1 MAFSWE
7 PFGRTRRD
15 DPAPERRARAGALPS
30 KPRRRL
36 AVLTCMDARIDPL
49 AALGLALGDA
59 VILRNAG
66 AQASD
71 DVVRSLRLARD
82 NLGVAEVQVLA
93 HTDCAAHGGDDR
105 AAAGAAAQAATR
117 IGSAVPGLRASVGAA
132 RPSYR
137 RGQSTRRRSTAQRLS
152 SCRLESWSLRSTADT
167 CASTVLVEIDSRCAI
182 SLYR

>member
-1 MAFSWE
+1 MAC
-7 PFGRTRRD
+7 
-15 DPAPERRARAGALPS
+15 RAAEQAG
-30 KPRRRL
+30 RRL

-49 AALGLALGDA
+49 AALELALGDA

-66 AQASD
+66 AQASE
-71 DVVRSLRLARD
+71 DVLHSLRLAHE
-82 NLGVAEVQVLA
+82 NLGVAEVEVVA

-105 AAAGAAAQAATR
+105 AAAGAALRRRPDPRRRAGAAR
-117 IGSAVPGLRASVGAA
+117 SAGAA
-132 RPSYR
+132 RPAYR